1 MLPIFFP
8 NKPAGFVTEQWRRPK
23 QTREREA
30 VSERGLKGCFVAPSQ
45 HSSSW
50 FFFTGLHMCCTFISK
65 ANLLVVELSNT
76 HLTSLA
82 HLNTPLPFFC
92 SHFLPPLP
100 PPCQCHPFFD
110 NQGKA
115 TPCHFSAKAHEWLL
129 QRRHGISCHMGDLI
143 SERFEENQLCFP
155 RQSSTW
161 WLLCPFKISL
171 NWQPCSRQWQTFAF
185 DFSTTHAKRE

>member
-1 MLPIFFP
+1 M
-8 NKPAGFVTEQWRRPK
+8 
-23 QTREREA
+23 A
-30 VSERGLKGCFVAPSQ
+30 VSECFPSSFQINQRALLRNNDDGQNRPGRERQYRSVAWKDALLLLPSIPLPD
-45 HSSSW
+45 
-50 FFFTGLHMCCTFISK
+50 FFSTGLHMCCTFISK

-76 HLTSLA
+76 HLTPLA
-82 HLNTPLPFFC
+82 HLNTPFPFFC

-100 PPCQCHPFFD
+100 PPWKCHPFFD

-155 RQSSTW
+155 SQSSTW
-161 WLLCPFKISL
+161 WLLCPFKIIL
-171 NWQPCSRQWQTFAF
+171 N
-185 DFSTTHAKRE
+185 